1 MAKVCFVPA
10 QGTLAAYLTGEI
22 DHHAAQALRRE
33 IDAQIDA
40 RMPELLTMDFSGVT
54 FMDSSS
60 VGLILGRGA
69 PDVRPGWA
77 AWLCKTHR
85 IPCAACWT
93 WRISITFDR
102 GGGHIM
108 KMLNQVKMTF
118 ASRSVNESFSRAAL
132 AAFLAQA
139 DPTVPQLADIKT
151 AVSEAV
157 TNCIVHAY
165 PDTVGPITMTA
176 VLYEGGNVR
185 ITISDKGVGIPDVAK
200 AMEPMYTTGNPD
212 ERAGLGF
219 AVMQSF
225 MDRVHVSSAP
235 GRGTRVTMSRHL
247 DSR

>member
-1 MAKVCFVPA
+1 
-10 QGTLAAYLTGEI
+10 
-22 DHHAAQALRRE
+22 
-33 IDAQIDA
+33 
-40 RMPELLTMDFSGVT
+40 
-54 FMDSSS
+54 
-60 VGLILGRGA
+60 
-69 PDVRPGWA
+69 
-77 AWLCKTHR
+77 
-85 IPCAACWT
+85 
-93 WRISITFDR
+93 
-102 GGGHIM
+102 M

-165 PDTVGPITMTA
+165 PDT
-176 VLYEGGNVR
+176 
-185 ITISDKGVGIPDVAK
+185 
-200 AMEPMYTTGNPD
+200 TGNPD

>member
-54 FMDSSS
+54 FMDSSG
-60 VGLILGRGA
+60 VGLILGRGRQMSGL
-69 PDVRPGWA
+69 VGG
-77 AWLCKTHR
+77 LLSKTHR